1 MIGATRI
8 PFWVWR
14 LYWQIFSGLG
24 VPLWV
29 RGTIAAAVPLV
40 IGLGTFILKPLVVG
54 KDPQQKDRVRL
65 GKPGEVIHT
74 GDKDGAARRKEEAEP
89 PGGMSSKLGI
99 DGWRRREA
107 NLAEHHLHGGDAD
120 RTPGDPVRRRGI

>member
-14 LYWQIFSGLG
+14 RYWQIFSGLG

-29 RGTIAAAVPLV
+29 SGTIAAAVPFV

-54 KDPQQKDRVRL
+54 KDPQQKDNVRL

-74 GDKDGAARRKEEAEP
+74 GAKDGAARRKDDAEP
-89 PGGMSSKLGI
+89 PGGTGSKL
-99 DGWRRREA
+99 DRWLRRREA
-107 NLAEHHLHGGDAD
+107 NLAEQHLHGGDAD